1 MAIIRTCISP
11 TVSKEGTRCDVSIRG
26 TNCKKNFHGML
37 LQGQLESKGL
47 GIVTKNQGQMAG
59 PEERFYAL
67 HNVA

>member
-1 MAIIRTCISP
+1 
-11 TVSKEGTRCDVSIRG
+11 
-26 TNCKKNFHGML
+26 ML